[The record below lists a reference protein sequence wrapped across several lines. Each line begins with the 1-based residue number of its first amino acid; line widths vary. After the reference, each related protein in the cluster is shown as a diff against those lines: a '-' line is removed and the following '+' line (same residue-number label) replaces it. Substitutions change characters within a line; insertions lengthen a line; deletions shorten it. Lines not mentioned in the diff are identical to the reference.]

1 MLVLKNITIQT
12 LKGRTLLLDCS
23 FSLNKNDRLAII
35 GEEGNGKSTLCKLIA
50 GVEDIRNNFGDVL
63 DFGVDRLH
71 DALTCGGYVNAQNKF
86 GSTKEAVQAFVVL
99 FAASVAN
106 FIRHANSVAESKDKL
121 LASVEGVI
129 GNAFSNLYDVKT
141 TSDFKHW
148 ESQIGRSLP
157 SNPVRI
163 KATSTVDSLFD

>member
-1 MLVLKNITIQT
+1 MGRYYLGEKTINFGKARTNIY
-12 LKGRTLLLDCS
+12 D
-23 FSLNKNDRLAII
+23 II
-35 GEEGNGKSTLCKLIA
+35 Y
-50 GVEDIRNNFGDVL
+50 EDIRSNFGDVL

-106 FIRHANSVAESKDKL
+106 FIRHANAVAESKTKL
-121 LASVEGVI
+121 LDSVDGLQRAAL
-129 GNAFSNLYDVKT
+129 NSLYSVKT
-141 TSDFKHW
+141 ESDFRHW
-148 ESQIGRSLP
+148 VAEASRGLP

-163 KATSTVDSLFD
+163 KPTTTIDSLFD